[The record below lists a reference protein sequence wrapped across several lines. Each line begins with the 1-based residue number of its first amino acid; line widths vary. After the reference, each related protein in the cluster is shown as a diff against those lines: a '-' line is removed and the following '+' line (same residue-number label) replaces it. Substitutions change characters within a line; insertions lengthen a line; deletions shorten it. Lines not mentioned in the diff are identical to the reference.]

1 MGKINNLSKKRVKKE
16 KGKISWEDVAKKGGA
31 VLVGAV
37 SAISC
42 VACNNIN
49 SQNNN
54 KIQAGENSTQQ
65 NQTPTYN
72 EIPYALQT
80 KSYSYSMDYPADFF
94 SSMADYFSIGGNKYV
109 DLTQHTQVYVF
120 YEKGLEPEV
129 IAEIKNAA
137 EYLENTL
144 HPINSGYRITVQEGE
159 PKKISQYFNNDSIYF
174 RKMTSE
180 RYSQMNGDYPTAG
193 ITVKTDFK
201 PPQIYI
207 NTNVAGKVVVDGKY
221 IDLNRT
227 ILHEMLHGFGLNHTE
242 GKDDI
247 MYFSD
252 KSYVQDSQGK
262 WMIDNFTSK
271 EYVTDYFKFSDD
283 EIRSLIYNFSHAKK
297 LEINVETYHIIN
309 KVKSSYSKYEFQER
323 CDKYLANNLE
333 KIKNSTVGEKIEG
346 DQIICLK
353 QATKDKRIV
362 LNADYIG
369 MYKIIE
375 KGKVTRTGQ
384 YLLMESEQDGVMLQT
399 IVLAKS
405 PVCSENVEY
414 STFIRPD
421 RKTIGGTQIYFTGYN
436 GQLYIDDTANWLKE
450 NNIEDSVRPLY
461 SEASLG
467 TFFDGGSM
475 EM

>member
-1 MGKINNLSKKRVKKE
+1 MGKITNLSKKEVKK
-16 KGKISWEDVAKKGGA
+16 KNGKISWEDVAKKGGA
-31 VLVGAV
+31 ILVGAV
-37 SAISC
+37 SAITS

-49 SQNNN
+49 PQNNN
-54 KIQAGENSTQQ
+54 KIQAENNSTQQ
-65 NQTPTYN
+65 NQTPAYD

-80 KSYSYSMDYPADFF
+80 KTYSYSMDYPADFF
-94 SSMADYFSIGGNKYV
+94 SSMADYFSIGGGKYV

-120 YEKGLEPEV
+120 YEEGLEPEV

-137 EYLENTL
+137 EYLESVL

-159 PKKISQYFNNDSIYF
+159 PKKISQFFNSDSIYF

-180 RYSQMNGDYPTAG
+180 RYSQMNGDYPISG
-193 ITVKTDFK
+193 ITVKTDLK

-207 NTNVAGKVVVDGKY
+207 NTNIVGKVVVDGKC

-227 ILHEMLHGFGLNHTE
+227 VLHEMLHGFGLNHTE

-247 MYFSD
+247 MYFCD

-262 WMIDNFTSK
+262 WMVDNFTSK
-271 EYVTDYFKFSDD
+271 EYVTDYFKFSDN

-297 LEINVETYHIIN
+297 LEINAQTYRIIN
-309 KVKSSYSKYEFQER
+309 KVKSSYSRYDFQER

-333 KIKNSTVGEKIEG
+333 KIKNSTVGEKIES

-353 QATKDKRIV
+353 QANKDKRIV

-375 KGKVTRTGQ
+375 KGKVTGTGQ

-421 RKTIGGTQIYFTGYN
+421 RKTIGAAQIYFTGYN
-436 GQLYIDDTANWLKE
+436 GQSYFDDTANWLKE
-450 NNIEDSVRPLY
+450 NNIEDSVRPIY
-461 SEASLG
+461 SSASLG
-467 TFFDGGSM
+467 ISFDDSSM